1 MTLSRVGEP
10 GYSSGGRDAE
20 RSGQPVS
27 LRGTAGAGRAKPT
40 RSTTAV
46 RSTETLDGKVLPRLG
61 YKGRRPP
68 GEAEVRKEAIPEV
81 CQRWQGSLTSQVPS
95 FSLTLMSF

>member
-10 GYSSGGRDAE
+10 GYSSGGRGAE

-27 LRGTAGAGRAKPT
+27 LSGTAGAGRARST

-46 RSTETLDGKVLPRLG
+46 RSTEKLGRKVLPRLAC
-61 YKGRRPP
+61 KGRRPP
-68 GEAEVRKEAIPEV
+68 GEAEVRKEPIPEV
-81 CQRWQGSLTSQVPS
+81 CQR
-95 FSLTLMSF
+95 